1 MATRVDGRALRYQHR
16 RGELLEAVAEYV
28 LEHGVA
34 NLTLRRVAE
43 AVGVSH
49 VTLQH
54 HFGTKETLVGEIV
67 EHLLDRT
74 FTPRDLYPDGVS
86 EPGLDM
92 EARLRGL
99 WQHLASPNGQR
110 DIRLFLE
117 VLAQSHY
124 SDAGYAAAV
133 RRSIERRVEL
143 TRSNILALGASE
155 SEAQAW
161 ATLLIALLRGLSIDL
176 LATGDRERVQA
187 AIDVA
192 VMDAERRRRERW
204 DGTAQRTV

>member
-16 RGELLEAVAEYV
+16 RGELLDAVAEYV
-28 LEHGVA
+28 LAHGVA
-34 NLTLRRVAE
+34 NLTLRRVGE

-54 HFGTKETLVGEIV
+54 HFGTKEELVGEIV

-74 FTPRDLYPDGVS
+74 FTPHAFYPDGLP

-92 EARLRGL
+92 ETRLRGL
-99 WQHLASPNGQR
+99 WEHLASPTGQR

-124 SDAGYAAAV
+124 SDAGYADAV
-133 RRSIERRVEL
+133 RRSIEHRVEI
-143 TRSNILALGASE
+143 TSANIRGLGASE
-155 SEAQAW
+155 PEARVW

-187 AIDVA
+187 ALEV
-192 VMDAERRRRERW
+192 VVVDAERRAQDRW
-204 DGTAQRTV
+204 ADAGAQP